1 MAVDIK
7 KYNPGFLTDDNIVAS
22 FCVRTGELQSL
33 LESLRGNTG
42 NSNVHSLV
50 IGPRGSGK
58 THLLLRVAAE
68 VRRDPSLAGFFPIVF
83 AEESYEVSTAGEF
96 WLECLGRLVDQAP
109 EDERADLYL
118 SYNDLRTEDRDRD
131 LAARC
136 LGAILDFADRQEKR
150 LVLIVEN
157 LNTLFSDM
165 VDPDA
170 GWRLRHTLQNE
181 PRIILVGSATSRF
194 EEIDSPDHA
203 LYDLFRVVTLRPLDT
218 EECAVLWQNISEKPA
233 ETRGIRPLEI
243 LTGGNPRLLAIIARF
258 GAGRSFRELM
268 DNLLDLVDDHTE
280 YFRSHLESLP
290 PQERRVYLALAKLW
304 KPATSREVAD
314 QARLDTNV
322 CSALLKR
329 LEGRGAVAVEGGTAR
344 RRQYYLTE
352 RMYNIY
358 YLLRQGTGSNRVVEA
373 LIDFM
378 TCFYSPD
385 SIWDLVLRN
394 YEEALSSGTPAV
406 DIAEPVAAALI
417 AEAADLEGQDRA
429 EEAIKIYEQVIRG
442 SGVNGVPEVPHLVSV
457 ALFKELSLLFK
468 IGRYDEVI
476 SACDR
481 LLLRLGTGGGPSM
494 VISAAYVLNYKGL
507 ALVRAEKWTEAI
519 QAHDQALARIAGVPL
534 PQFNDLVAGLT
545 QQQGPAWMRN
555 HTPREATSVLDEVAR
570 QFGVAAH
577 LDLAKAAAIA
587 LICKAAVLDRMG
599 EALTEGE
606 FSLLLLC
613 LAKSDELLP
622 YFIEV
627 LPQFVARVGPG
638 RALEL
643 VQDSPAAP
651 MLLPLITALQ
661 QELGQATHVAREVHE
676 VAKDIRLEMLEIRA
690 SAQIGRP
697 TVTANLTVTN
707 PADSPSER

>member
-1 MAVDIK
+1 MAVDVK
-7 KYNPGFLTDDNIVAS
+7 KYNPGFLTDDDIVAS
-22 FCVRTGELQSL
+22 FCVRTGELESL

-58 THLLLRVAAE
+58 THLLLRVAAQ

-83 AEESYEVSTAGEF
+83 AEESYEVSTTGEF

-109 EDERADLYL
+109 EDERADLQL

-131 LAARC
+131 LATRC
-136 LGAILDFADRQEKR
+136 LGAILDFADRQNER
-150 LVLIVEN
+150 MVLIVEN
-157 LNTLFSDM
+157 LNSLFSDM
-165 VDPDA
+165 VDRDA

-218 EECAVLWQNISEKPA
+218 DECAVLWQNISGKSA

-243 LTGGNPRLLAIIARF
+243 LTGGNPRLLAIIVRF

-314 QARLDTNV
+314 QARMDTNV

-344 RRQYYLTE
+344 RRQYYVTE

-358 YLLRQGTGSNRVVEA
+358 YLLRQGAGSNRVVEA

-378 TCFYSPD
+378 IGFYSPD
-385 SIWDLVLRN
+385 SIWDVVMRN
-394 YEEALSSGTPAV
+394 YEEALSSGIPAV
-406 DIAEPVAAALI
+406 DIAEPLAAALI
-417 AEAADLEGQDRA
+417 AEAAGLEGLGRA
-429 EEAIKIYEQVIRG
+429 EEAIKIYEQVIHG
-442 SGVNGVPEVPHLVSV
+442 SGANGVPEVPYLATL
-457 ALFKELSLLFK
+457 ALLKEVTLLLK
-468 IGRYDEVI
+468 ICRYSEAI
-476 SACDR
+476 SACDQ
-481 LLLRLGTGGGPSM
+481 LLIRLGTGGEPTM
-494 VISAAYVLNYKGL
+494 VALAAHVLNGKGL
-507 ALVRAEKWTEAI
+507 ALIMVEKWSEAI
-519 QAHDQALARIAGVPL
+519 QAHDLALARITGVPL
-534 PQFNDLVAGLT
+534 PQFSDSVAGLT
-545 QQQGPAWMRN
+545 QPQGPAWMRN
-555 HTPREATSVLDEVAR
+555 HNPRETAAALDEAAR
-570 QFGVAAH
+570 QFG
-577 LDLAKAAAIA
+577 LAEHPDMAEVAAIA
-587 LICKAAVLDRMG
+587 LTCKAAILDRMG
-599 EALTEGE
+599 ETLTEGE

-613 LAKSDELLP
+613 LAKADELLP
-622 YFIEV
+622 DFIEV
-627 LPQFVARVGPG
+627 LPQFVARVGPR

-643 VQDSPAAP
+643 VQASLAAP
-651 MLLPLITALQ
+651 LLLPLVTALQ
-661 QELGQATHVAREVHE
+661 QELGQVTHVAREVDE
-676 VAKDIRLEMLEIRA
+676 VAGDVRLEMLEIRA
-690 SAQIGRP
+690 SAQIGTL

-707 PADSPSER
+707 PADSPAER

>member
-1 MAVDIK
+1 M
-7 KYNPGFLTDDNIVAS
+7 
-22 FCVRTGELQSL
+22 
-33 LESLRGNTG
+33 
-42 NSNVHSLV
+42 
-50 IGPRGSGK
+50 
-58 THLLLRVAAE
+58 
-68 VRRDPSLAGFFPIVF
+68 
-83 AEESYEVSTAGEF
+83 
-96 WLECLGRLVDQAP
+96 
-109 EDERADLYL
+109 
-118 SYNDLRTEDRDRD
+118 
-131 LAARC
+131 
-136 LGAILDFADRQEKR
+136 
-150 LVLIVEN
+150 
-157 LNTLFSDM
+157 
-165 VDPDA
+165 
-170 GWRLRHTLQNE
+170 
-181 PRIILVGSATSRF
+181 
-194 EEIDSPDHA
+194 
-203 LYDLFRVVTLRPLDT
+203 
-218 EECAVLWQNISEKPA
+218 
-233 ETRGIRPLEI
+233 
-243 LTGGNPRLLAIIARF
+243 
-258 GAGRSFRELM
+258 
-268 DNLLDLVDDHTE
+268 
-280 YFRSHLESLP
+280 
-290 PQERRVYLALAKLW
+290 
-304 KPATSREVAD
+304 
-314 QARLDTNV
+314 
-322 CSALLKR
+322 
-329 LEGRGAVAVEGGTAR
+329 
-344 RRQYYLTE
+344 
-352 RMYNIY
+352 
-358 YLLRQGTGSNRVVEA
+358 
-373 LIDFM
+373 IDFM

-442 SGVNGVPEVPHLVSV
+442 SGANGVPEVPYLVTM
-457 ALFKELSLLFK
+457 ALLKEVTLLLK
-468 IGRYDEVI
+468 IGRHDEAI
-476 SACDR
+476 SAYDQ
-481 LLLRLGTGGGPSM
+481 LLLRLGTDGEPTM
-494 VISAAYVLNYKGL
+494 VALAAYVLNCKGL
-507 ALVRAEKWTEAI
+507 ALTIVEKWTEAI

-545 QQQGPAWMRN
+545 QRQGPAWMRN

-613 LAKSDELLP
+613 LAKADELLP
-622 YFIEV
+622 NFIEV

-643 VQDSPAAP
+643 VQASPAAP

-690 SAQIGRP
+690 SAQIGTP

>member
-258 GAGRSFRELM
+258 GSGRSFRELM

-358 YLLRQGTGSNRVVEA
+358 YLLRQGAGSNRVVEA

-378 TCFYSPD
+378 TGFYSPD

-394 YEEALSSGTPAV
+394 YEEALFSGTPAF
-406 DIAEPVAAALI
+406 DIAEPVAAALF
-417 AEAADLEGQDRA
+417 AEAADLEGQGRT

-545 QQQGPAWMRN
+545 QQQGPAWMRYHN
-555 HTPREATSVLDEVAR
+555 PREATSVLDEVAR
-570 QFGVAAH
+570 QFGVAEDP
-577 LDLAKAAAIA
+577 DLAEGAAIA
-587 LICKAAVLDRMG
+587 LVCKAAVLDRMG
-599 EALTEGE
+599 EPLTEGE

-622 YFIEV
+622 DFIEV

-643 VQDSPAAP
+643 VQASPAAP
-651 MLLPLITALQ
+651 LLLPLITALQ

-676 VAKDIRLEMLEIRA
+676 VARDIRLEMLEIRA